1 MTINKIPGSHGNA
14 RGRRNTWINSKNDLA
29 LKLNL
34 RQMNYS
40 RSAFFLLENPEI
52 AYDEF
57 KACDHLGHVLEQKG
71 FQVEN
76 GVGNV
81 DT

>member
-1 MTINKIPGSHGNA
+1 MDKLK
-14 RGRRNTWINSKNDLA
+14 GRLCLEVESLA
-29 LKLNL
+29 DGLFAV
-34 RQMNYS
+34 S
-40 RSAFFLLENPEI
+40 FFLLENPEI

-57 KACDHLGHVLEQKG
+57 KACDHLSHVLEQQG

>member
-1 MTINKIPGSHGNA
+1 
-14 RGRRNTWINSKNDLA
+14 
-29 LKLNL
+29 
-34 RQMNYS
+34 
-40 RSAFFLLENPEI
+40 LENPEI

>member
-1 MTINKIPGSHGNA
+1 MDK
-14 RGRRNTWINSKNDLA
+14 
-29 LKLNL
+29 LKERLGL
-34 RQMNYS
+34 EVES
-40 RSAFFLLENPEI
+40 PADELFAVSVFLLENPEI